1 MARTHEDSV
10 QSMKRAGANRH
21 KETGRLQMEKT
32 SSVSFLIHFLALRYI
47 SKGRSRN
54 DGEEGRFHR
63 HLSSISLFMLRFYLQ
78 ILNLSVCADL
88 RRLRQYFS
96 RGEGGGY
103 RHGKLPNQMFNF
115 GIKYRFFVC
124 TLFVLSFSWFVLG
137 PFLKHCPKNSILY
150 RPYLSARETKR
161 GRKRVK
167 ERGVT
172 LRVGKI

>member
-124 TLFVLSFSWFVLG
+124 TLFVLSFSWFLLG
-137 PFLKHCPKNSILY
+137 PFLRYGPINLILHSEGWKSE
-150 RPYLSARETKR
+150 RDRKEKERVR
-161 GRKRVK
+161 GRKTK
-167 ERGVT
+167 T
-172 LRVGKI
+172 